1 MLEFYG
7 VVVDLKLLKG
17 RCRAAN
23 NFSFLKGHLSD
34 QVFIL
39 VGRFFIIIIIF
50 FFLSGSLFEIV
61 ISYHYLLIIWLKNLS
76 GHNVRP
82 KLRFRRTWADFS
94 RTLSDDRQLFAALQ
108 MYLESFC

>member
-7 VVVDLKLLKG
+7 VVVDLKFLKG
-17 RCRAAN
+17 KCRAAN
-23 NFSFLKGHLSD
+23 YFSFLKGYMSD

-39 VGRFFIIIIIF
+39 VGRFFYYYY
-50 FFLSGSLFEIV
+50 FLSGSLFEIV

-94 RTLSDDRQLFAALQ
+94 RTLSDDRQLCAALQ